1 MDERVARIFR
11 RNQMSVSQET
21 ESCGHVAFFRL
32 LGLRISRYFQGIYRF
47 RFYRVA
53 EQDVPYAVRL
63 FLTVDLFHGFVVALQ
78 QQAHL
83 FRFPFVGH
91 GVGRYHESH
100 EPHVWP
106 PAVVDAPMAF
116 QLGLCDIRFGKESRI
131 YRGIVQHVVP
141 EPDVVDLGMV
151 DRGRFQTCLPDDR
164 V

>member
-21 ESCGHVAFFRL
+21 EGCGHVVFFRF
-32 LGLRISRYFQGIYRF
+32 LGLRVSRYFQGIDRF
-47 RFYRVA
+47 RFHWVA
-53 EQDVPYAVRL
+53 EQYVPYAVRL

-91 GVGRYHESH
+91 NVGRNHEGH
-100 EPHVWP
+100 EPYVWL
-106 PAVVDAPMAF
+106 PAVVDAPMSF
-116 QLGLCDIRFGKESRI
+116 QLGLRGIRFGKESCV

-151 DRGRFQTCLPDDR
+151 DRRRFQTCLSDDR